1 MSGNPNT
8 LYDVIAATWPAAQL
22 HRAGPWIIRDGQG
35 GGKRV
40 SAATAEGPVQ
50 PADIQQAQR
59 AMLDL
64 GQRPLFLLRDGEA
77 DVDALLADVGY
88 MTIDRTNLY
97 QSPIADI
104 ATQQPPRTSMFCIW
118 EPLQIQYDIWAAG
131 GITAPRLAIMQ
142 RTNAT
147 KTSLFGRWNNRPAAT
162 GFVAIHAGIAMV
174 HAVEVLAQQRGQKV
188 ASWLMRAAAFWAKEH
203 GATRLAVL
211 CTEANTAANGL
222 YSSLG
227 MTFSGQYHYRIQ
239 KGALDEH

>member
-1 MSGNPNT
+1 MSFMPNT
-8 LYDVIAATWPAAQL
+8 LYDVIAETWPAAKL
-22 HRAGPWIIRDGQG
+22 HRAGQWTIRDGQG

-40 SAATAEGPVQ
+40 SAATANGSVQ
-50 PADIQQAQR
+50 PIDIQQAES
-59 AMLDL
+59 AMQEL
-64 GQRPLFLLRDGEA
+64 GQRPLFMLRDGEA
-77 DVDALLADVGY
+77 DLDALLANAGY
-88 MTIDRTNLY
+88 EMIDPTNLY
-97 QSPIADI
+97 QAPIANI
-104 ATQQPPRTSMFCIW
+104 ATQRPPRTSMFCIW

-131 GITAPRLAIMQ
+131 GITRPRLSIMQ
-142 RTNAT
+142 RTTAK

-162 GFVAIHAGIAMV
+162 GFAAIHAGTAMV

-188 ASWLMRAAAFWAKEH
+188 ATWLMRAAAFWAAEQ

-211 CTEANTAANGL
+211 CTEANTAANSL